1 MNDLFLILPLR
12 PTSSINPSSP
22 FPSDPIKS
30 IIIMRLLDPNEQDV
44 FRARCKDHFKRLADF
59 VEMPD
64 DEEESED
71 VKLQAF
77 RNRCHHHFQ
86 KLSDFCESS
95 DDEAG
100 SDGCLTP
107 VSMGSPVAEPLPPNP
122 IIPPPLRAGARRPL
136 NRVEKPRVFSK
147 SALRYPWTRSKG
159 LERLSL
165 DTWRKG
171 FVNIHKGPSSF
182 QVSFIT
188 YLRDFDPERI
198 MHLTPDQIKR
208 LES

>member
-1 MNDLFLILPLR
+1 
-12 PTSSINPSSP
+12 
-22 FPSDPIKS
+22 
-30 IIIMRLLDPNEQDV
+30 MRLLDPDEQDA
-44 FRARCKDHFKRLADF
+44 FRARCKDHFKHLPDF

-64 DEEESED
+64 DEEEFSTPPPQD
-71 VKLQAF
+71 IKLEAF

-107 VSMGSPVAEPLPPNP
+107 VSIGSPVTEPLPPNP
-122 IIPPPLRAGARRPL
+122 IIPPTRRVGARRPSD
-136 NRVEKPRVFSK
+136 RVEKSRVFSK

-165 DTWRKG
+165 DTQRKG
-171 FVNIHKGPSSF
+171 FVNIHKSSRSF

-198 MHLTPDQIKR
+198 THLTPDQIKR

>member
-1 MNDLFLILPLR
+1 
-12 PTSSINPSSP
+12 
-22 FPSDPIKS
+22 
-30 IIIMRLLDPNEQDV
+30 MRLLDPDEQDA
-44 FRARCKDHFKRLADF
+44 FRARCKDHFQNLPDF

-64 DEEESED
+64 DEEEFSTPPPQD
-71 VKLQAF
+71 IKLEAF

-95 DDEAG
+95 DDEAE

-122 IIPPPLRAGARRPL
+122 IIPPPFRAGARRPSD
-136 NRVEKPRVFSK
+136 RVEKPRMLSK
-147 SALRYPWTRSKG
+147 RAMRYPWTRSKG

-171 FVNIHKGPSSF
+171 FVNIYKGPSSF